1 MEDYSEREILMNYT
15 VIAGVNGAGKSIFYN
30 SGELDRSKLGV
41 RVNVDELIAERY
53 NNNWKDFK
61 TQIRAGKE
69 IVREINR
76 CIENKLSFNQETTLA
91 GKTILNTIEKA
102 KKLEYIINLHYIGI
116 NSPELAISR
125 VRERVLKGGHGIPD
139 ETIYSR
145 YFNSLENLQE
155 ILPICDNVYIY
166 DNSVNKKNILIVE
179 NKIIKFKNV
188 IPEYIESYIEPYI
201 KELEYEMEMEDE
213 EELEL

>member
-1 MEDYSEREILMNYT
+1 MNYT